1 MARPKTHRSPEALD
15 ATAAKIDEQALDEAG
30 QALRQ
35 RGQQLSVIDMQF
47 ALDAPYDLHQID
59 LMMPAMLAMHRSSI
73 LWLGRALVL
82 VKEHEPKGTFYAFL
96 DKHGI
101 PQRMARK
108 YMQAAIKV
116 QERPKLEELGA
127 GKVLELLSEDDDT
140 LDALEEGG
148 TVAGLTLDE
157 VDRMSVRELREALR
171 AERKERD
178 EEKAADEE
186 IIRSK
191 DERINK
197 LMRDRRKGGP
207 ERQVRE
213 RAEELLRDADEA
225 AVEATSAIAR
235 LRDLC
240 TAVDEL
246 YEEAEL
252 TRDADVA
259 ERLIQN
265 REWAI
270 AQLQELVAD
279 LGE

>member
-35 RGQQLSVIDMQF
+35 RSQQLSVIDMQF

-59 LMMPAMLAMHRSSI
+59 LMMPAMLAMHRASI

-270 AQLQELVAD
+270 AQLQELAAD